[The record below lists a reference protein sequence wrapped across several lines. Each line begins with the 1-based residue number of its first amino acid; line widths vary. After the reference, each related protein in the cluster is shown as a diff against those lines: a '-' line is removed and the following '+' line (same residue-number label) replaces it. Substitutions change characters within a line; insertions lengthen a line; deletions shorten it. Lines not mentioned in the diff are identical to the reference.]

1 VEPSPPVQLFVHSG
15 GWRVAAKQYGRWL
28 RCAAS
33 KQATPSRRQ
42 HCCLANVHPLVSLSS
57 SHCLTFC
64 RVISRFVVSSH
75 VLLRRVASRCAAM
88 ASRDG
93 LGVGG
98 RPAPA
103 WLDSVQSKDSMWVP
117 DSVGVAANKASGTGL
132 TSFEDLYLLRSRSVE
147 TNHQTSSIGSCNEQE
162 QCLCAE
168 IQQTFT
174 ANCIII
180 AQFPIEN
187 HSEKGQSA
195 ELPLKK

>member
-1 VEPSPPVQLFVHSG
+1 
-15 GWRVAAKQYGRWL
+15 
-28 RCAAS
+28 
-33 KQATPSRRQ
+33 
-42 HCCLANVHPLVSLSS
+42 
-57 SHCLTFC
+57 
-64 RVISRFVVSSH
+64 
-75 VLLRRVASRCAAM
+75 M